1 LSDFLHI
8 LHIIIYII
16 QYMYYSITIYI
27 LVIKKRKKNAS
38 KAPLYTKLRSR
49 VSRDT
54 ILITAAAVN

>member
-1 LSDFLHI
+1 
-8 LHIIIYII
+8 
-16 QYMYYSITIYI
+16 MYYSITSII
-27 LVIKKRKKNAS
+27 LVIEKNAS